1 MNIEEFKNRLDTNG
15 LGKYFD
21 KLQPLLRNTI
31 RLYQKATDEKYIS
44 IGQTK
49 IGGKP
54 DLPNEVTWV
63 TETNIVETAEK
74 KFLIF
79 NSKKEETM
87 TKPLSF
93 IAQINLSETSLFD
106 KDNLLPK
113 TGLLYFFYSAEQEVW
128 GFDHKDKNKFK
139 VIYWNGDFSE
149 LKRTDFPN
157 DLPEYSCF
165 KPCSVEIKSEVSLP
179 SYGHEI
185 YEDFADGEDDKFWEE
200 VYNDGEINKLLGYSD
215 NIQNEMEL
223 ECELVTNGLYCGDPS
238 GYNDPRAKALEPNA
252 KNWRLLLQID
262 SNEENEMMWGDC
274 GRLYFWIKKDDLLN
288 KQFDKSWFSLQCS

>member
-1 MNIEEFKNRLDTNG
+1 MNIEVFKNRLDTSG

-31 RLYQKATDEKYIS
+31 RLNQHKADENNIA

-49 IGGKP
+49 IGGRP
-54 DLPNEVTWV
+54 DLPAEINWV
-63 TETNIVETAEK
+63 TETNSEITKRKRFLFFTTKNEEIV
-74 KFLIF
+74 
-79 NSKKEETM
+79 

-93 IAQINLSETSLFD
+93 IAQINLSETAPFD
-106 KDNLLPK
+106 KENLLPK
-113 TGLLYFFYSAEQEVW
+113 TGLLYFFYSADQEVW
-128 GFDHKDKNKFK
+128 GFDYIDKNKFK
-139 VIYWNGDFSE
+139 VIYWNGDFSK
-149 LKRTDFPN
+149 LKRIEFPN
-157 DLPEYSCF
+157 DLPEYSRY
-165 KPCSVEIKSEVSLP
+165 KPCSVDIVSEVSLP
-179 SYGHEI
+179 SYGHEV
-185 YEDFADGEDDKFWEE
+185 YDDFADGEDDKFWEE
-200 VYNDGEINKLLGYSD
+200 VYNEGNLNKLLGYSD

-288 KQFDKSWFSLQCS
+288 KQFDNSWFSLQCS